1 VNAINRQARVLVID
15 DDAMVRLI
23 VAEALGEAGY
33 EVTEADSGEA
43 GIRQF
48 EAVPAELVLLDVVM
62 PGLNGYQTCQQLR
75 ALPGGETVPVIVMT
89 GLDDRRSIHDAYDSG
104 ATDFI
109 TKPIVPDLLPYRVR
123 YALRSSHA
131 LRDGMR
137 SHALLASS
145 QRIANMG
152 SWEWVSTLGL
162 LECSDEWRR
171 IQGIP
176 ADAECG
182 SGRPDRLIERVH
194 PDDRGAV
201 EHALR
206 QALGEGLP
214 YRIDYRI
221 VLTDGSERRL
231 FEETDVE
238 RDLAGRIKA
247 VRGIIHDITQQTE
260 ADHRIRRLAF
270 FDQLT
275 GLGNRALFRE
285 MVLQWLPY
293 SARRGLGCAVMMVGL
308 DRFKLVNETFGPEV
322 GDQVLKAVS
331 ERLRVCLR
339 ADDIASAGVAGSVT
353 TASAANAANDSQDRL
368 ARLGSD
374 EFTALLVDIG
384 EPEQALRVAQ
394 RIVASLGQPI
404 FVGQQEVTVSA
415 GIGIAMVPQDGDTM
429 DALMRN
435 AETAMHV
442 AKEAGRSQICFYNQ
456 AMSVSVEKR
465 LTLESELRHALDEGQ
480 FRIFYQAKVD
490 ARNSG
495 IVGAEA
501 LIRWQH
507 PVRGMVSP
515 IDFIPVA
522 EDSGLIVPITDW
534 IIRTVCRQIA
544 AWQETGLPVVPVS
557 INLAGASFQK
567 DGLIE
572 AIREAM
578 ASSRVGACWLEF
590 EVTESSLMRDLE
602 RTRIILSEMKRLG
615 LRLSIDDFGTGYS
628 SLTYLKRFPVDIL
641 KIDRSFITDVTTDEN
656 DAALSSAI
664 IAMGSSLKLE
674 LIAEG
679 VETWEQANFLL
690 GRGCHLMQG
699 YLFAK
704 PVPDQAFAVL
714 LKSGIPHTPAPASA
728 S

>member
-1 VNAINRQARVLVID
+1 MRPHRHYRVLIID
-15 DDAMVRLI
+15 DDPMVRLI
-23 VAEALGEAGY
+23 VSEALADSGY
-33 EVTEADSGEA
+33 EVVEVASGEEGVA
-43 GIRQF
+43 RF
-48 EAVPAELVLLDVVM
+48 TETPADLVLLDVMM
-62 PGLNGYQTCQQLR
+62 PGLNGYQTCQILRQLP
-75 ALPGGETVPVIVMT
+75 AGDSVPIIVMT
-89 GLDDRRSIHDAYDSG
+89 GLDDRRAIHDAYDSG

-123 YALRSSHA
+123 YALRASQA
-131 LRDGMR
+131 LRDAMR

-152 SWEWVSTLGL
+152 SWEWVCDEQT
-162 LECSDEWRR
+162 LECSEEWAR
-171 IQGIP
+171 IQGTAHQSGDLVP
-176 ADAECG
+176 AA
-182 SGRPDRLIERVH
+182 PTALLAQVH
-194 PDDRGAV
+194 PDDHASV
-201 EHALR
+201 EQALR
-206 QALGEGLP
+206 LAMSEGLP

-221 VLTDGSERRL
+221 VREDGVICRL

-238 RDLAGRIKA
+238 QDSGGRVKA

-260 ADHRIRRLAF
+260 ADHRIRRLAY

-285 MVLQWLPY
+285 MMQQWLPY
-293 SARRGLGCAVMMVGL
+293 SARRGLGCAVMIIGL
-308 DRFKLVNETFGPEV
+308 DRFKLINETFGPEV

-331 ERLRVCLR
+331 ERLSASLR
-339 ADDIASAGVAGSVT
+339 ADDM
-353 TASAANAANDSQDRL
+353 AAEGMMSDAEDRL

-374 EFTALLVDIG
+374 EFTILLVDIS
-384 EPEQALRVAQ
+384 EPEQASRVAH
-394 RIVASLGQPI
+394 RIIESLNQPI
-404 FVGQQEVTVSA
+404 FVGQREVTVSA
-415 GIGIAMVPQDGDTM
+415 GVGIAMVPQDGEEI

-435 AETAMHV
+435 ADTAMHV
-442 AKEAGRSQICFYNQ
+442 AKDSGRSQICFYNQ

-465 LTLESELRHALDEGQ
+465 LTLESELRHALEKEQ

-490 ARNSG
+490 ARTSQ

-522 EDSGLIVPITDW
+522 EDSGLIVPMTDW
-534 IIRTVCRQIA
+534 IIQTVCRQIA
-544 AWQETGLPVVPVS
+544 VWEAQGLSVAPIS

-572 AIREAM
+572 SVRQAM
-578 ASSRVGACWLEF
+578 LASRVASRLLEF
-590 EVTESSLMRDLE
+590 EVTESSLMRDLD
-602 RTRIILSEMKRLG
+602 RTRIILGELKQLG
-615 LRLSIDDFGTGYS
+615 LKLSIDDFGTGYS

-641 KIDRSFITDVTTDEN
+641 KIDRSFVTDVITDEN
-656 DAALSSAI
+656 DAALTSAI
-664 IAMGSSLKLE
+664 IAMGTSLKLE

-679 VETWEQANFLL
+679 VETWDHAHFLL
-690 GRGCHLMQG
+690 ARGCYLMQG

-704 PVPDQAFAVL
+704 PLPGEAFEAL
-714 LKSGIPHTPAPASA
+714 LRTGIPHAPNSHNPPKVALS
-728 S
+728 